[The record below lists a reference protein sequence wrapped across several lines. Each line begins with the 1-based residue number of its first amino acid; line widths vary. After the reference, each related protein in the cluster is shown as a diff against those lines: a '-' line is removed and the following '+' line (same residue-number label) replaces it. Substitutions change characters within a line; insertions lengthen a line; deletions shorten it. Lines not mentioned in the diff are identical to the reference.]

1 MGQVILLKKNI
12 FNKMKTL
19 LIVIFIF
26 SSYSY
31 NYAQDLDTLP
41 NYFPGI
47 KGSRYLYLQDS
58 DSYTLNSSSSS
69 IYEKGFYRDTIM
81 NGNYYIV
88 DYSSWLRFDIKKQ
101 RIYSFIIYYNV
112 PKDTLFM
119 DFSLQNGQTFY
130 IPSPFAPGFNP
141 ATVVSTKYVFFGDTL
156 KAKGFHTINMEMGY
170 NRVYY
175 AKNIG
180 EVFSY
185 SYDGAWGHSY
195 TSRSLIEAEIH
206 TRDSIIKYD
215 DKNAPEILFN
225 PPSELNGD
233 SLKLR
238 VQVKHVYSI
247 LYEDK
252 WVNSPRHFIDSVTIY
267 SHYKKDST
275 IQLEQMRVAFLENSH
290 GDFYTCSL
298 KIYNQMLADGWEF
311 CYKIVAKDKGIFPEY
326 TTVPPEGYFT
336 FGTPPLKTENDASL
350 KIFCLSQNYPNPF
363 NPVTKIQFTVPHN
376 EAVKIKV
383 YDFLG
388 AEITTLVN
396 RELNSGSYEVDFN
409 GKTLASGIYF
419 VRMEAGKFVE
429 TKKIVLLK

>member
-1 MGQVILLKKNI
+1 
-12 FNKMKTL
+12 MKTL

-31 NYAQDLDTLP
+31 NYTQDLDTLL
-41 NYFPGI
+41 NYFPSI
-47 KGSRYLYLQDS
+47 KGSRYLFLQNS

-69 IYEKGFYRDTIM
+69 IYEKEFSRDTMI

-88 DYSSWLRFDIKKQ
+88 DYSSWLRFDINTQ
-101 RIYSFIIYYNV
+101 RIYSFIWG
-112 PKDTLFM
+112 KDTLFM
-119 DFSLQNGQTFY
+119 DFSLQNGQTFNCR
-130 IPSPFAPGFNP
+130 SPFAPGINP
-141 ATVVSTKYVFFGDTL
+141 ATVVSTNYVFFGDTL
-156 KAKGFHTINMEMGY
+156 KAKGFHTINMSTGY
-170 NRVYY
+170 DRVYY
-175 AKNIG
+175 AKKIG
-180 EVFSY
+180 EVFSN
-185 SYDGAWGHSY
+185 SYDGSWGHSY

-215 DKNAPEILFN
+215 DKNAPQILFN

-233 SLKLR
+233 SFKLR

-252 WVNSPRHFIDSVTIY
+252 WINSPRHFIDSVTIY

-275 IQLEQMRVAFLENSH
+275 IQLEQMREAFLESSH

-298 KIYNQMLADGWEF
+298 KIYDQMLSDGWEF

-326 TTVPPEGYFT
+326 TIVPPEGYFT

-363 NPVTKIQFTVPHN
+363 NPRTTIRFTIPQN
-376 EAVKIKV
+376 EIVKIKV

-388 AEITTLVN
+388 AEIATLVN
-396 RELNSGSYEVDFN
+396 REMNSGSYEVDFI
-409 GKTLASGIYF
+409 GKTLSSGIYF